1 MDPIT
6 GGLIAQLGAGLLSSI
21 FSPPAAAASGPTQ
34 AQIQAV
40 LSQQAATRAAES
52 TRTAWMIGLGVAAV
66 GAVGAVF
73 LLSRK

>member
-6 GGLIAQLGAGLLSSI
+6 GGLLANIFAPILTGL
-21 FSPPAAAASGPTQ
+21 FSTAPATPAGPTQ
-34 AQIQAV
+34 AQIQAA
-40 LSQQAATRAAES
+40 LSQQAASRAAEA

-66 GAVGAVF
+66 GAVGAVV